1 MTRTLPLIFV
11 ALLIA
16 LMSGVIL
23 AQSWWCGLGLC
34 LLIIR
39 CGFLGQPGRYLSQCL
54 IILLLSGLWFG
65 WIHEQRQQRHWSS
78 ERSRTILLIVQP
90 DQVRVDGDGLTVV
103 GRATDGQT
111 IRAFCQI
118 ESSAQARFLQ
128 QLRAPMS
135 WQIDGVNII
144 TQGPR
149 NRNQFDQRPL
159 LAAQGIDNQLRG
171 QRWQVATIQL
181 SWWEKVMSWPH
192 EMRQRFRL
200 ALRQLPPT
208 LSEYASDLLIGE
220 TATNFYDHQRGIKQ
234 LGLVHLFSIS
244 GMHVVYLLGLVR
256 LIFTLSGLT
265 REKSQLLLAAGLP
278 VYGIIAGGASTL
290 VRAILIGE
298 LTLLLPFVQ
307 HWFPKANLTRLD
319 AWSVSLIGGLVIQP
333 FVLQTLGGQ
342 LSYLMAFTLLYVQH
356 NHPIRQT
363 VLLNLTCLP
372 LLLHQL
378 FQVHLLSTPVNLL
391 LVPIFGWT
399 IFPMVILGT
408 ILSPVAPWFG
418 QGCDWLLINFSQLIN
433 YLGELPGMI
442 IFGRLP
448 TGWLWACLL
457 VSLLLVDAQTKSR
470 RRRLAIKLVVLYAT
484 AFLILH
490 CPFDGE
496 VSFLDIGQGDSIL
509 LRSPFNRHVSLI
521 DTGGRVGFLKPAWA
535 KRKTTLTNVEQVTVN
550 YLHSRGISKIDEVN
564 CSHQDADHI
573 GDVGRLLQ
581 LMPVRRLT
589 IPAGMTTSRGFQRKV
604 APYLKQTQV
613 VELTTRSQLTAFPF
627 TIYHPF
633 NPGPGGN
640 EDSVVLGATR
650 NQQRFLFMGDLDRHG
665 ELSILHQFPDIQ
677 VDVLKL
683 GHHGS
688 DTASDPEFIHRV
700 RPKLAI
706 ISAGLNNRYGHP
718 KASTLATLRKERITG
733 VNTADVGEISYNYQF
748 WGASHWQ
755 TMLPLREPSAGSP
768 KQTT

>member
-1 MTRTLPLIFV
+1 M
-11 ALLIA
+11 IA

-39 CGFLGQPGRYLSQCL
+39 CGFLGQAGWRLGQCL
-54 IILLLSGLWFG
+54 IILSLSGLWFS
-65 WIHEQRQQRHWSS
+65 WVHEQRQQRHWPT
-78 ERSRTILLIVQP
+78 EHSRTISLIVQP
-90 DQVRVDGDGLTVV
+90 DQVRLDGDGLTLV
-103 GRATDGQT
+103 GRASDGQT
-111 IRAFCQI
+111 IRAFCKI
-118 ESSAQARFLQ
+118 ETSTQAQSLKRLP
-128 QLRAPMS
+128 LPML
-135 WQIDGVNII
+135 WRIDGVNLVSE
-144 TQGPR
+144 GPR

-159 LAAQGIDNQLRG
+159 LAARGIDNQFRG
-171 QRWQVATIQL
+171 QYWQATTIQL
-181 SWWEKVMSWPH
+181 AWWERVISWPH
-192 EMRQRFRL
+192 EIRQRFRL
-200 ALRQLPPT
+200 ALKQLPPT
-208 LSEYASDLLIGE
+208 LREYASDLLIGE
-220 TATNFYDHQRGIKQ
+220 TSTNFYEHQPGIKQ

-256 LIFTLSGLT
+256 LILTLGGLT
-265 REKSQLLLAAGLP
+265 REKSQLLLAISLP
-278 VYGIIAGGASTL
+278 VYGIIAGGSSTL

-298 LTLLLPFVQ
+298 LTLLLPFIQ
-307 HWFPKANLTRLD
+307 RLFPSANLTRLD
-319 AWSVSLIGGLVIQP
+319 AWSLSLIGGLVIQP

-356 NHPIRQT
+356 AHPVRQT
-363 VLLNLTCLP
+363 ILLNLTCLP

-378 FQVHLLSTPVNLL
+378 FQIHLLSTPVNLL

-408 ILSPVAPWFG
+408 ILSPLVPWFG
-418 QGCDWLLINFSQLIN
+418 QGCDWLLTIFSQAVN

-442 IFGRLP
+442 VFGRLP

-457 VSLLLVDAQTKSR
+457 VSLLLVDAQTKLR
-470 RRRLAIKLVVLYAT
+470 RERLVIGLVVLYSA
-484 AFLILH
+484 AFLMLH

-496 VSFLDIGQGDSIL
+496 VSFLDVGQGDSIL
-509 LRSPFNRHVSLI
+509 LRSPFNRHISLI
-521 DTGGRVGFLKPAWA
+521 DTGGRVGFLKPTWA
-535 KRKTTLTNVEQVTVN
+535 RRETTTTNVEQITVN
-550 YLHSRGISKIDEVN
+550 YLHSRGVSRIDEVN

-613 VELTTRSQLTAFPF
+613 VELTTQSQLTAFPF

-633 NPGPGGN
+633 VPGPGGN

-650 NQQRFLFMGDLDRHG
+650 NHQRFLFMGDLDRHG

-677 VDVLKL
+677 TDVLKL

-688 DTASDPEFIHRV
+688 DTASDPKFIHRL

-718 KASTLATLRKERITG
+718 KASTLATLRDERIAS
-733 VNTADVGEISYNYQF
+733 VNTADVGEISYDYQF
-748 WGASHWQ
+748 WGASQWH